1 MECSLYMTQ
10 DEACYNTMKGDTWQV
25 TCASSHHASVSMW
38 GSGEETRMRK
48 TKTSWPRHLPEG
60 QEKGLQQP
68 LLSGRRHW
76 SWPLLLPTILSTLVK
91 YCHDGWARVSVN
103 MPPFPGPWRAW
114 SVYRGPAPAE
124 DWLSGAELGPA
135 PCIGP
140 WEPGLQGHGY
150 SRVWF
155 ISAAGI
161 PIN

>member
-1 MECSLYMTQ
+1 MECSFYMPH
-10 DEACYNTMKGDTWQV
+10 DKACCKTRLTWQV

-38 GSGEETRMRK
+38 GSGEETRTRK
-48 TKTSWPRHLPEG
+48 TKTSWPRHLPEE

-68 LLSGRRHW
+68 LLSGQRHW
-76 SWPLLLPTILSTLVK
+76 SWPLLLPTIVSTLVK

-103 MPPFPGPWRAW
+103 MPPFPGPWRVW
-114 SVYRGPAPAE
+114 SVYRGLPACRGLVKWGRARP
-124 DWLSGAELGPA
+124 ST
-135 PCIGP
+135 IGP

-150 SRVWF
+150 SLVWF